1 MLNSETTVNSSN
13 TPLPFDVVGVGES
26 MLTLYPENPDSNLDL
41 MRFSWDVGGAES
53 NVVRVLAALG
63 LRSRWVSRLGKDLAG
78 TLVHDVIADSGVDT
92 SLVEF
97 VDDAP
102 TGLMLKESTSLS
114 RGVRYYRTGS
124 AASSMTSESIPLG
137 HCLSGRLLH
146 VSGIT
151 LSLSQGCQ
159 DLVMDLLTEPG
170 VALRSFDINWRPAL
184 WPSEIP
190 GELFANA
197 ANRADI
203 VFVGIDEAQALWGAT
218 DPTQVRMVLDRPGRV
233 IIKNGPD
240 GTYSIVGDRLTFEE
254 TLHGSIVDLMGAGD
268 AFAAGYLTGLL
279 YGAADERRL
288 LRLGHILAMA
298 AITSER
304 DVGIP
309 LPWPVINRMLEA
321 SADQWRSFVYDEF
334 AGAKA

>member
-1 MLNSETTVNSSN
+1 MLHRQTAVNSSN
-13 TPLPFDVVGVGES
+13 ARLPFDVVGVGES
-26 MLTLYPENPDSNLDL
+26 MLTLYPENPDA

-53 NVVRVLAALG
+53 NVVRALAALG
-63 LRSRWVSRLGKDLAG
+63 LGSSWVGRLGTDLAG
-78 TLVHDVIADSGVDT
+78 RLVHDVIADSGVDM
-92 SLVEF
+92 SLVQF

-102 TGLMLKESTSLS
+102 TGLMLKESTSSS

-124 AASSMTSESIPLG
+124 AASSMTSEAMPLG

-151 LSLSQGCQ
+151 LSLSQECQ
-159 DLVMDLLTEPG
+159 NLVLDLLTEPG

-203 VFVGIDEAQALWGAT
+203 VFVGIDEAEALWGAS
-218 DPTQVRMVLDRPGRV
+218 DPTQVRMVLDQPYRV
-233 IIKNGPD
+233 VIKDGPN
-240 GTYSIVGDRLTFEE
+240 GTYSIVGDHLTFEAA
-254 TLHGSIVDLMGAGD
+254 LRGSIVDPMGAGD
-268 AFAAGYLTGLL
+268 AFAAGYLAGLL
-279 YGAADERRL
+279 DTESDERRS
-288 LRLGHILAMA
+288 LRLGHVLAMS

-321 SADQWRSFVYDEF
+321 SADKWRSFVYDDF
-334 AGAKA
+334 AGARA